1 MLNLITVLDVK
12 STLDLLLQKSK
23 QRWTYCFKIQ
33 KNVNLIT
40 VSEVKARLGLLVF
53 ALFCFGCC
61 CCFFLISQSIAGPD
75 SRKQVIVPREIDL
88 PLRKMN
94 SHHML
99 QCFRNNEALC
109 DSPTA
114 SKSN

>member
-1 MLNLITVLDVK
+1 MLTLITVLEVK

-23 QRWTYCFKIQ
+23 QRWTHCFKIQ
-33 KNVNLIT
+33 NNVNLIT

-53 ALFCFGCC
+53 ALFCLCC
-61 CCFFLISQSIAGPD
+61 CCFFVISQSIAGPD

-88 PLRKMN
+88 PPPKMN
-94 SHHML
+94 SHYML